1 MWTTVVIISLLVLIL
16 LLLLF
21 LAFGS
26 RHEKPLLSAIESS
39 RDRAE
44 RELRDEFARS
54 REEAGASNRD
64 LRLELTG
71 AMQGFGDSAQKRIV
85 DLAQMQGAQLEV
97 FSRQLTA
104 LTSGMEEKLETI
116 RTTVGRNLTDLQADA
131 GQQHGAAREEL
142 GRSVKGLGETLGVRL
157 NEIATF
163 QKGQL
168 EAFSGN
174 FHKLSVSNEQRL
186 EAMRETV
193 ERKLGE
199 LQHDNTQ
206 KLEQMRATVDEKL
219 HATLEQ
225 RLGESFKL
233 VSERL
238 EQVHTGLGEM
248 RTLAT
253 GVGDLKKVL
262 TNIKTRGC
270 WGEVQ
275 LGNLLE
281 QMLTPAQFAR
291 NVAPNPNSNERVE
304 YAVKLPGREV
314 EGAPVWLP
322 IDSKFPQEEY
332 QRLVDAQERGDLEAA
347 EAASAALESGV
358 KAEAKK
364 INEKYVHPPH
374 TTDFAILFLPTEGL
388 FAEVLRRPGLC
399 ETIQRHRVMLSGPTT
414 LAAML
419 NSLQMGFRT
428 LAIEKRS
435 SEVWTVL
442 GGVKSEF
449 GKFGTALEKVKK
461 KLHEAT
467 NSIDDAS
474 RRSRAVERQLKSAG
488 ELPAVEAATL
498 LDPEALLPEILN
510 GETEREP

>member
-1 MWTTVVIISLLVLIL
+1 MWTPEIIITLLVLIL
-16 LLLLF
+16 VGVVMLLLR
-21 LAFGS
+21 AQG
-26 RHEKPLLSAIESS
+26 PLLAAIDES
-39 RDRAE
+39 RERAE
-44 RELRDEFARS
+44 RGLRDEFARN
-54 REEAGASNRD
+54 REEAGGANRD
-64 LRLELTG
+64 LRQELT
-71 AMQGFGDSAQKRIV
+71 AAVQKYGDSVQGRII
-85 DLAQMQGAQLEV
+85 DLAQLQTGQLEA

-104 LTSGMEEKLETI
+104 LAAASEEKLETI
-116 RTTVGRNLTDLQADA
+116 RTTVGRNLTELQADS

-142 GRSVKGLGETLGVRL
+142 GRSMKGLGETLLARIT
-157 NEIATF
+157 EIATF
-163 QKGQL
+163 QKQQL
-168 EAFSGN
+168 EAFATS
-174 FHKLSVSNEQRL
+174 FHNLSASNEQRL

-199 LQHDNTQ
+199 LQEDNTQ
-206 KLEQMRATVDEKL
+206 KLEAMRATVDEKL

-281 QMLTPAQFAR
+281 QMLTPDQFAR
-291 NVAPNPNSNERVE
+291 NVAPNPRSGERVE
-304 YAVKLPGREV
+304 FAVKLPGREV

-364 INEKYVHPPH
+364 INEKYVNPPH

-399 ETIQRHRVMLSGPTT
+399 EVIQKQRVMLSGPTT

-435 SEVWTVL
+435 SEVWNVL
-442 GGVKSEF
+442 GGVKTEF
-449 GKFGTALEKVKK
+449 GKFGAALEKVKK

-467 NSIDDAS
+467 NTIDDAS

-488 ELPAVEAATL
+488 ELPGAEAAKL
-498 LDPEALLPEILN
+498 LDAEALLPEILS
-510 GETEREP
+510 GEAERES